1 MKIAYQS
8 QQLKRLINE
17 YPNKLDSAARKA
29 MKQASKTISIAI
41 KRDNAADSIPMK
53 LIDARVRHYVNKNSA
68 TVFIGLNITPFRYFA
83 KSTSELKR
91 LQKNRPP
98 VGISLLGK
106 TVAGSFVGRGQAG
119 QTYGREHHD
128 GLLIF
133 IRNGGRMLQEKG
145 LEAGRARINKESI
158 SQVAVGVE
166 DVLKVPKDYEIRSYL
181 DTFRTIMKEKIDEI
195 EP

>member
-1 MKIAYQS
+1 LTK
-8 QQLKRLINE
+8 
-17 YPNKLDSAARKA
+17 
-29 MKQASKTISIAI
+29 
-41 KRDNAADSIPMK
+41 
-53 LIDARVRHYVNKNSA
+53 SA
-68 TVFIGLNITPFRYFA
+68 T
-83 KSTSELKR
+83 ELKR

-106 TVAGSFVGRGQAG
+106 TVAGSFVGRGQRG
-119 QTYGREHHD
+119 QSYGKDHHD

-133 IRNGGRMLQEKG
+133 IRNGGRMLQEG
-145 LEAGRARINKESI
+145 YMAHGWQRNNKESI

-181 DTFRTIMKEKIDEI
+181 EVFRNIMKEKIDEI